1 MAQDSNQSGN
11 APSPIQK
18 ILNAFGQFFK
28 TEALGGIL
36 LIVAAAIALI
46 WANSPLGEYY
56 FKFWDKTYLSINLG
70 GFEID
75 KNLHHWIND
84 GLMAMFFFVVGLEI
98 KREVLMGELSTPR
111 KSAMPIAAAIGGMV
125 VPALIYAVF
134 NLGDS
139 SIDGWGIPMATD
151 IAFVIGI
158 LALLGSKAPIAL
170 KVFLTALAIVDDLG
184 AVLVIALFYSSD
196 ISIINL
202 LIGLVI
208 FGVMYAGNLTG
219 IRNTGFYAV
228 LGIGGLWL
236 AFLLSGVHATVAGV
250 LGAFA
255 IPANMRIDKHQ
266 FKDSLQNLVQRFSE
280 LKGSAKHALS
290 SQQLSVLEEVEESV
304 SDVEPPLQKLEHGL
318 HPWVM
323 YGIMPLFAFANAGVV
338 FTPEAMNSLL
348 SHPVSIGVFLG
359 LVLGK
364 VGGIT
369 LFSWI
374 SERVGLAQLPTGSNW
389 FQVIGAGFLAGIG
402 FTMSLFIT
410 ALAFEDAAL
419 QDLAKMGILFASL
432 IAGITGYFTV
442 RWAAKEPIQ
451 QPASSIEET
460 IRRS

>member
-1 MAQDSNQSGN
+1 MAQAPNQPDN
-11 APSPIQK
+11 NPTPIQK
-18 ILNAFGQFFK
+18 ILNAFGKFFQ

-36 LIVAAAIALI
+36 LIIATAIALI
-46 WANSPLGEYY
+46 WANSPLGESY
-56 FKFWDKTYLSINLG
+56 FKLWDKTYLGINIG

-84 GLMAMFFFVVGLEI
+84 GLMALFFFVVGLEI
-98 KREVLMGELSTPR
+98 KREILMGELSTPR

-125 VPALIYAVF
+125 VPALIYIAF
-134 NLGDS
+134 NFGES
-139 SIDGWGIPMATD
+139 SMNGWGIPMATD

-158 LALLGSKAPIAL
+158 MALLGSKAPVAL

-202 LIGLVI
+202 LIGVGV
-208 FGVMYAGNLTG
+208 FGVMYAGNLAG
-219 IRNTGFYAV
+219 IRNTAFYGV

-236 AFLLSGVHATVAGV
+236 AFLLSGVHATIAGV
-250 LGAFA
+250 LAAFA
-255 IPANMRIDKHQ
+255 IPANMRIDKFQ
-266 FKDSLQNLVQRFSE
+266 FRDSLQSLVQRFSE
-280 LKGSAKHALS
+280 LKGSANHALS
-290 SQQLSVLEEVEESV
+290 GQQLKVLEEVEESV
-304 SDVEPPLQKLEHGL
+304 SEVEPPLQKLEHGM

-323 YGIMPLFAFANAGVV
+323 YLVMPIFALANAGVV
-338 FTPEAMNSLL
+338 FTPEAMSSLL
-348 SHPVSIGVFLG
+348 SNPVSIGVFLG

-374 SERVGLAQLPTGSNW
+374 AEKTGLAQLPTGSNW
-389 FQVIGAGFLAGIG
+389 LQVIGAGFLAGIG

-410 ALAFEDAAL
+410 ALAFEDPVL
-419 QDLAKMGILFASL
+419 SDLAKMAILFGSL
-432 IAGITGYFTV
+432 IAGITGYLVV
-442 RWAAKEPIQ
+442 RGAAKEPIK
-451 QPASSIEET
+451 QPASSIQET